1 MPTFFIG
8 AGVPKTG
15 TIVPEMGTL
24 QNETSSGLAD
34 ALFSPVQQRVL
45 GLLFGQ
51 PGRRFQSAELIHLAE
66 GGTGAVHRQLQRLES
81 SGLVTVT
88 RLGNQKHYQ
97 ANTASPIFHE
107 LHGLIVK
114 TVGIVD
120 PLRKALESLAHR
132 IHAAFVYGSVAKGT
146 DTAKSDID
154 LMVVSD
160 ELHYPDLYEALQ
172 PAEAELAR
180 VINPTVVTL
189 ESLRRQREQ
198 VDSFVSRLL
207 SQPRLTILGSEDGLN

>member
-1 MPTFFIG
+1 M
-8 AGVPKTG
+8 
-15 TIVPEMGTL
+15 
-24 QNETSSGLAD
+24 
-34 ALFSPVQQRVL
+34 
-45 GLLFGQ
+45 
-51 PGRRFQSAELIHLAE
+51 IHLAE
-66 GGTGAVHRQLQRLES
+66 GGTGAVHRQLQRLET

-189 ESLRRQREQ
+189 ESLQRQREQ

>member
-1 MPTFFIG
+1 
-8 AGVPKTG
+8 
-15 TIVPEMGTL
+15 MGTL
-24 QNETSSGLAD
+24 HKATSTGLAD
-34 ALFSPVQQRVL
+34 ALFTPVQQRVL

-51 PGRRFQSAELIHLAE
+51 PGRRFQSAELIHLAD

-88 RLGNQKHYQ
+88 RLGNQKYYQ
-97 ANTASPIFHE
+97 ANATSPIFQE
-107 LHGLIVK
+107 LHGLVVK

-120 PLRKALESLAHR
+120 PLRKALESLAGR

-160 ELHYPDLYEALQ
+160 DLHYPDLYEALQ
-172 PAEAELAR
+172 PAEVELAR

-198 VDSFVSRLL
+198 VDSFVARLM
-207 SQPRLTILGSEDGLN
+207 SQPRLTILGSEDGLGGNSPA